1 MKYLFVILVL
11 SCAAVAQ
18 DTCFTK
24 AQLDAIATGALALK
38 WRYMYCDSAS
48 TKDSI
53 MIVFQ
58 DSLLKKRLADIKLLE
73 QQRVDEAKAHALIV
87 KKLEAERSTFW
98 DKLLYAL
105 AGFGAGYVF
114 IHK

>member
-1 MKYLFVILVL
+1 MKYLVIILAL
-11 SCAAVAQ
+11 SFSALAQ

-38 WRYMYCDSAS
+38 WKYTYCDSAS
-48 TKDSI
+48 VKDSI
-53 MIVFQ
+53 TIALQ
-58 DSLLKKRLADIKLLE
+58 DSLLKKRLDDIKLLE
-73 QQRVDEAKAHALIV
+73 QQRVDEAKAHAIIV
-87 KKLEAERSTFW
+87 KKLEAQRSTFW

-105 AGFGAGYVF
+105 AGFGAGYII